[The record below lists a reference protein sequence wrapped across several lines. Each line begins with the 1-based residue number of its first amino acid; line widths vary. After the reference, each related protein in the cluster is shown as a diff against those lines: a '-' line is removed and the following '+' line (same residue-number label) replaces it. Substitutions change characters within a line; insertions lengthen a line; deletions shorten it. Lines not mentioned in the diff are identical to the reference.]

1 MITEEEIKKEKKH
14 LELVN
19 KKLKEELDT
28 LGFKNIKEEENY
40 KEFQKMM
47 WDDFASLDAGDIAS
61 RMEEDAREVSR
72 KGSKYEHFKRLKN
85 IENNPFFASII
96 FEDEDGEEF
105 NIYISTTY
113 LRDKDENILYD
124 WRSPI
129 CSLYYDYELGPS
141 EYDAPGGVVKG
152 VLKRKRQYKIKN
164 KKLISVFDSNLNIT
178 DEFLQDALASNTS
191 DKLKS
196 IVNTIQ
202 KEQNRVIR
210 DTRSDNLIVEGLAGS
225 GKTTV
230 ALHRIAY
237 LLYKEK
243 DLTSSKI
250 LIFSPNNVFSEYISG
265 VLPSLGER
273 NTKETTFHEYLGHFL
288 TEYKGVE
295 SYTHFLSRYY
305 MGEEDDEELVRY
317 KQSDEILRDL
327 IYYLN
332 DFEKNAS
339 FNGDI
344 ILEKNL
350 ICKKELNDY
359 LHYKYNRM
367 PLFERLDE
375 IASKLSERFYKG
387 TQKKKTTFKR
397 IIKETINFDLD
408 FKNIYSDFFK
418 SKYSRMKLSD
428 DEIKSFINK
437 KEANYEDA
445 LLITFIKGK
454 LEGYKTD
461 LLIKEVVV
469 DEAQDYNILEYV
481 ILKNIFKKA
490 HFTILGDTNQNINPY
505 YHYDSLET
513 LKGLFKGDT
522 NFMMLNKT
530 YRSSPEIINFSN
542 KILGLNHVNAIRN
555 ETGKDVIIR
564 KNIADLKKSLEDDI
578 NYLKDLYTDIA
589 IITKDDNEAEKIYK
603 LLASPEITLLKEEDK
618 DFNKNIIIV
627 PAYLSKGLEFGGVI
641 IYNDRVNS
649 FKGKEK
655 NLLYVAVTR
664 AEHELIVYN

>member
-72 KGSKYEHFKRLKN
+72 KDSKYEHFKRLKN

-641 IYNDRVNS
+641 IYNDRINS

>member
-72 KGSKYEHFKRLKN
+72 KDSKYEHFKRLKN

-141 EYDAPGGVVKG
+141 EYDAPGGLVKG

-664 AEHELIVYN
+664 AEHELIIYN

>member
-1 MITEEEIKKEKKH
+1 M
-14 LELVN
+14 
-19 KKLKEELDT
+19 
-28 LGFKNIKEEENY
+28 
-40 KEFQKMM
+40 
-47 WDDFASLDAGDIAS
+47 
-61 RMEEDAREVSR
+61 
-72 KGSKYEHFKRLKN
+72 
-85 IENNPFFASII
+85 
-96 FEDEDGEEF
+96 
-105 NIYISTTY
+105 
-113 LRDKDENILYD
+113 
-124 WRSPI
+124 
-129 CSLYYDYELGPS
+129 
-141 EYDAPGGVVKG
+141 VKG

-664 AEHELIVYN
+664 AEHELIIYN

>member
-72 KGSKYEHFKRLKN
+72 KDSKYEHFKRLKN

>member
-72 KGSKYEHFKRLKN
+72 KDSKYERFKRLKN

-141 EYDAPGGVVKG
+141 EYDAPGGLVKG

-344 ILEKNL
+344 ILDKNL

-664 AEHELIVYN
+664 AEHELIIYN

>member
-564 KNIADLKKSLEDDI
+564 KNITDLKKSLEDDI

>member
-72 KGSKYEHFKRLKN
+72 KDSKYEHFKRLKN

-481 ILKNIFKKA
+481 VLKNIFKKA

>member
-72 KGSKYEHFKRLKN
+72 KDSKYEHFKRLKN

-664 AEHELIVYN
+664 AEHELIIYN

>member
-72 KGSKYEHFKRLKN
+72 KDSKYEHFKRLKN

-164 KKLISVFDSNLNIT
+164 KKIISVFDSNLNIT

-344 ILEKNL
+344 ILDKNL

>member
-28 LGFKNIKEEENY
+28 LGFKNIKEEETY

-72 KGSKYEHFKRLKN
+72 KDSKYEHFKRLKN

-344 ILEKNL
+344 ILDKNL

-664 AEHELIVYN
+664 AEHELIIYN